1 MTMRRFHLF
10 LILPV
15 IAGCSGSR
23 ESTSGN
29 QPPDAG
35 ENLRVH
41 ESGFR
46 PSDYDPEP
54 ESTTPGHG
62 THALAPGE
70 TTAATPT
77 VELQEMVQGFRVQ
90 ILSTASID
98 SANARLREAE
108 EAFPNE
114 WYYLE
119 YDAPT
124 YKIRAGNFIT
134 RYEADRFAKQLI
146 ERGYKTAWTVPQR
159 VYKNPPPPPPR

>member
-1 MTMRRFHLF
+1 MTMPRLLLF
-10 LILPV
+10 LILPAIV
-15 IAGCSGSR
+15 GCSGSR
-23 ESTSGN
+23 ESTSTN
-29 QPPDAG
+29 QPPDPG

-46 PSDYDPEP
+46 PSDYEPEP
-54 ESTTPGHG
+54 EAATPGHG
-62 THALAPGE
+62 VRIFAPGD
-70 TTAATPT
+70 TTATTPM
-77 VELQEMVQGFRVQ
+77 VELQEMVQGYRVQ

-98 SANARLREAE
+98 SANAQLREAA

-124 YKIRAGNFIT
+124 YKVRAGNFLT
-134 RYEADRFAKQLI
+134 KYEADRFAKQLI

-159 VYKNPPPPPPR
+159 VYKGPPPPPPR